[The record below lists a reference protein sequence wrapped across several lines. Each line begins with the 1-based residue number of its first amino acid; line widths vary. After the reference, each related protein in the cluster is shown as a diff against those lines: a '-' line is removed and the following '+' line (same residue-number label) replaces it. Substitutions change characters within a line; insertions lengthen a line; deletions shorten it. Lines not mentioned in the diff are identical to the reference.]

1 MTMKPV
7 REHHYELPIFDSKR
21 WDQFTPRSGDI
32 IVCTSYKAGTT
43 WTQMICALLIHN
55 EPVLPAPL
63 GQLSPWL
70 DVRFSSIDN
79 IIANLNSQ
87 NHRRIIKTHTP
98 LDGLP
103 YYDNVDYVVC
113 GRDPRDV
120 FMSLQNHLS
129 NGTGNPD
136 HIVKLMIAN
145 GATFPSKPP
154 DPLPA
159 DIQKRFQLWL
169 SQASFPWEQ
178 DGLPYWSHF
187 RHMETFWKYQ
197 DLPNIHLI
205 HYANLKKNLS
215 KEMKQLA
222 IKLDIKTSR
231 GNWDELV
238 AAASFES
245 MKANA
250 DHTAPDTQHKVW
262 INNSNFFHKGESG
275 QWRGVLDSSSL
286 DMYEKVSRERYDVNM
301 LHWLENGY

>member
-21 WDQFTPRSGDI
+21 WDEFTPRDRDI

-55 EPVLPAPL
+55 EPALPAPL

-70 DVRFSSIDN
+70 DARFASIDE

-87 NHRRIIKTHTP
+87 THRRIIKTHTP

-103 YYDNVDYVVC
+103 YFDNVDYVVC

-129 NGTGNPD
+129 NGTGNSAQ
-136 HIVKLMIAN
+136 IIKLMIAN
-145 GATFPSKPP
+145 GATFPSERP
-154 DPLPA
+154 DPLPE

-187 RHMETFWKYQ
+187 RHMETFWKYRE
-197 DLPNIHLI
+197 LPNIHLI
-205 HYANLKKNLS
+205 HYANLKSDLS
-215 KEMKQLA
+215 EEMKQLA

-231 GNWDELV
+231 ANWNELV
-238 AAASFES
+238 TAASFES

-250 DHTAPDTQHKVW
+250 DRTAPDTQHKVW
-262 INNSNFFHKGESG
+262 NNNSNFFHKGESG
-275 QWRGVLDSSSL
+275 QWRGILDQASLDS
-286 DMYEKVSRERYDVNM
+286 YQKASRERYDSHM
-301 LHWLENGY
+301 LSWLENGY

>member
-1 MTMKPV
+1 MKPV
-7 REHHYELPIFDSKR
+7 REHHYDLPVFDSNR
-21 WDQFTPRSGDI
+21 WNQFTPRDQDI

-63 GQLSPWL
+63 GELSPWL
-70 DVRFSSIDN
+70 DARFSSIDE

-87 NHRRIIKTHTP
+87 THRRIIKTHTP

-103 YYDNVDYVVC
+103 YFDNVDYIVC

-129 NGTGNPD
+129 NGTGNSAQ
-136 HIVKLMIAN
+136 IIKLMIAN
-145 GATFPSKPP
+145 GATMPSEPP
-154 DPLPA
+154 DPLPE

-187 RHMETFWKYQ
+187 RHMETFWKYRE
-197 DLPNIHLI
+197 LSNIHFI
-205 HYANLKKNLS
+205 HYANLKKNLPE
-215 KEMKQLA
+215 EMKKLA
-222 IKLDIKTSR
+222 IKLDIKTT
-231 GNWDELV
+231 GANWNELV
-238 AAASFES
+238 TAASFES

-250 DHTAPDTQHKVW
+250 DRTAPDTQHKVW
-262 INNSNFFHKGESG
+262 ISNSNFFHKGESG
-275 QWRGVLDSSSL
+275 QWRGILDQASLDS
-286 DMYEKVSRERYDVNM
+286 YQKVSRERYDSDMV
-301 LHWLENGY
+301 LWLENGY